1 MSGTVDVKLINPF
14 LQASLDVI
22 KTACSMDVTAGKPEI
37 SKTEFNESSVI
48 IMLGITGQVKGQ
60 VLIDMNEESAKKLAS
75 SMMMGMP
82 VDSLDDMALSALS
95 ELGNMIMG
103 NAATLFSTSGI
114 SMDITPPSTLRG
126 HLVIGRYYTVNIGI
140 PIVYNNDTL
149 LKLNVAVKLDK

>member
-82 VDSLDDMALSALS
+82 VDSLDDMTLSALS

-126 HLVIGRYYTVNIGI
+126 HLVISRYYTVNIGI

-149 LKLNVAVKLDK
+149 LKINVAVKLDK